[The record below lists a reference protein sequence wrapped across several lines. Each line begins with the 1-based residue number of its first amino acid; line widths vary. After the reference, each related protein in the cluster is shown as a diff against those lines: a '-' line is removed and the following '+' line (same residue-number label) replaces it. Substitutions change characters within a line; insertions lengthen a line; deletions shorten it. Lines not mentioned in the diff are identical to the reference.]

1 MNEFLLGVKRH
12 LPMINYILIY
22 LKKKKKIGGI
32 NVFASN
38 NTTFLFLFSWNFISF
53 ARKIKKKEI
62 PPFILLHV

>member
-22 LKKKKKIGGI
+22 LKKKIGGI

-53 ARKIKKKEI
+53 ARKREKKKKI